1 MNRPTYFANS
11 IDFLLLVE
19 FLLTS
24 LQYPSM
30 LWSFSMTKWRERS
43 KHQIPEGKV
52 KQIKVTTKVE
62 ILATLIMTLEAS
74 LPFLDLFAQTSG
86 KVQPVLRCSLMS

>member
-1 MNRPTYFANS
+1 MVRVFLLNRPTYFANS

-24 LQYPSM
+24 LQYPSI
-30 LWSFSMTKWRERS
+30 LWYFSMTKWRERS

-62 ILATLIMTLEAS
+62 ILATLMTTLEAS
-74 LPFLDLFAQTSG
+74 SSSLDLSA
-86 KVQPVLRCSLMS
+86 